1 LSAGEIARI
10 RIPLQSGGRDKR
22 VVLNWQQD
30 HSGWSGGYYDLTLR
44 R

>member
-1 LSAGEIARI
+1 VRI
-10 RIPLQSGGRDKR
+10 QIPLQPGARDKR

-30 HSGWSGGYYDLTLR
+30 ESGWSGGYYSLTLR